1 MDRQERWV
9 VMDSAWL
16 EWVLGYDLGNLA
28 GPEDFVSFFVALRAF
43 DFEDVL
49 GGGFGKINHKIVC

>member
-1 MDRQERWV
+1 
-9 VMDSAWL
+9 MDSAWL

-28 GPEDFVSFFVALRAF
+28 GPEAFVSFFVALRAF

-49 GGGFGKINHKIVC
+49 GGGFGKINTRLFAEHF